1 MLNQVQHDEFI
12 KKIVSKQVRNN
23 VILKSINFILL
34 PYYYQTFTKN
44 TPLTP
49 ASAIAQHRSTSAI
62 AQHRSLEG
70 NLICLTSVFR
80 KYV

>member
-23 VILKSINFILL
+23 VILKSFNFILL

-49 ASAIAQHRSTSAI
+49 TSTIAQHRSTSAPLSTS
-62 AQHRSLEG
+62 QEG